1 VAQTLERLIIDCRVV
16 VKWKITAEDHAD
28 AAEELLLDWQ
38 QQAVE
43 LYAPTLLQ
51 AEMMSAFLR
60 AHKRGRVSPEEAKEA
75 IRDLLALPFQLLEI
89 ASFATRA
96 FEIAQQHNQRS
107 YDCLYVA
114 LAERE
119 GIELWTGD
127 RRLYTALHM
136 HCGFVRWI
144 ADYRRKRL

>member
-75 IRDLLALPFQLLEI
+75 IRDLLALPFQLLDI
-89 ASFATRA
+89 ATVATRA
-96 FEIAQQHNQRS
+96 
-107 YDCLYVA
+107 
-114 LAERE
+114 
-119 GIELWTGD
+119 
-127 RRLYTALHM
+127 
-136 HCGFVRWI
+136 
-144 ADYRRKRL
+144 